1 MNTAR
6 PILIVQHEDACPPG
20 WLGDTWAAHGMALD
34 VRTPYRAGEPPD
46 QLPGG
51 LDRYAALVV
60 LGGAMG
66 ANDDAENDWLAP
78 TKAFLRDAVAA
89 DLPTLG
95 VCLGHQLMAVALG
108 GRAGLNPAGQ
118 ASGVTPIALTPDGAK
133 DPLLADLDGRH
144 VVQWNSDVITEMPF
158 GATVLATAPDGSVQ
172 AARFGA
178 RAWGLQFHPEASPQ
192 IFDVWAGSKPTAT
205 PGAGAAAATDVRA
218 RADVLREVNGVLA
231 RRFLRLVA
239 LEAGAG
245 AASDARRGAPRAHG
259 APSSVTTSR
268 ASGS

>member
-6 PILIVQHEDACPPG
+6 PILTVQHEDACPPG
-20 WLGDTWAAHGMALD
+20 WLGDTWADEGRALD
-34 VRTPYRAGEPPD
+34 VRTPYRAGDPSD
-46 QLPGG
+46 QLPAG
-51 LDRYAALVV
+51 LDGYAALVV

-78 TKAFLRDAVAA
+78 TKALLRDAVAA
-89 DLPTLG
+89 GLPTLG

-118 ASGVTPIALTPDGAK
+118 ASGLTPIALTPDGVE
-133 DPLLADLDGRH
+133 DPLLGGLEGRH
-144 VVQWNSDVITEMPF
+144 VVQWNGDVITEMPF
-158 GATVLATAPDGSVQ
+158 GATALASAPDGSVQ
-172 AARFGA
+172 AARFGD

-218 RADVLREVNGVLA
+218 RADDLREVNDVLA
-231 RRFLRLVA
+231 RRFLRQLTA
-239 LEAGAG
+239 PARDSDEPLSSRCG
-245 AASDARRGAPRAHG
+245 AADVPG
-259 APSSVTTSR
+259 
-268 ASGS
+268 